1 MPKVQL
7 KKLNNNN
14 IGFRKRIQAKRKVMN
29 KMGQKSDISLKKM
42 NGNGKN
48 TRERGFVAKL
58 PKFNYDENGNTP
70 VRKGG
75 YYLRI

>member
-42 NGNGKN
+42 NANGKN
-48 TRERGFVAKL
+48 TQERGFVAKR

>member
-42 NGNGKN
+42 NRRLKWR
-48 TRERGFVAKL
+48 RERGFVAKL